1 MSVTKDH
8 FPGLGCPTALQA
20 GGAECLRQDL
30 FEPAGAPSETG
41 PSTRRHELHVR
52 QQTVAASPDALA
64 MLGLKGQLRQ
74 LSYAMEQCPSSMII
88 VADPAGRIQ
97 YVNLNFTEVTGY
109 TLDEMRG
116 KVLPALQAGAGS
128 VVPEGAAWQTI
139 VRGEAWRGEFCD
151 RKRNGELYWVSA
163 SISPLADPAG
173 QVTHLLAIQED
184 ITRRKLAE
192 QALRAS
198 EAGFRSLF
206 DNMLNGFA
214 YCRVLFDQGR
224 PHDFVY
230 LAVNDAFE
238 TLTGLKDVVG
248 KKVSEVIPG
257 IRESDP
263 ELFETY
269 GRVATTGVPERFETY
284 VDALEMWFSI
294 AVYSPAKEH
303 FVAVF
308 DVITERK
315 RAEQALLQAKIV
327 AEAANTAKSQF
338 LANMS
343 HEIRTPMTAI
353 LGFSDLLREPDL
365 PAEEQHQC
373 VDGIHRNAKLLLQ
386 LINDILDLSKIEAGK
401 VSVDLAPCSPRQV
414 VDDVAAMLSERAAQ
428 KGLELQV
435 HCEPGVRA
443 TIRTDPLRLRQVLV
457 NLIGNAIKFT
467 ERGHVR
473 VSLRH
478 EHQEGRRQL
487 AIDVADTGIGI
498 PADKM
503 SALFQPFS
511 QVDAS
516 ATRRYGG
523 TGLGLALSQRLA
535 RALGGDI
542 RGVSR
547 EGQGSTFTLTLHL
560 DTAPEDLL
568 GPPTPTPQ
576 GETREATPGLVGR
589 LLLVEDDPEVQLL
602 MAHLFRRLN
611 VEADVAGNGE
621 TGCQRARTSL
631 LEGRPYDLIL
641 MDVQMPVLDGLQA
654 TRRLRQEGWT
664 GPIVALTAHAM
675 TGDRQKCLE
684 AGCDDYLSKPVAQST
699 LHALLEHYCGSNADR
714 AGLEDGALLSPEQV
728 ARLNE
733 RYAADLP
740 AQADSLS
747 VALG

>member
-1 MSVTKDH
+1 
-8 FPGLGCPTALQA
+8 
-20 GGAECLRQDL
+20 
-30 FEPAGAPSETG
+30 
-41 PSTRRHELHVR
+41 LHVR
-52 QQTVAASPDALA
+52 RQAVAASPDALA

-88 VADPAGRIQ
+88 IADPAGRIL
-97 YVNLNFTEVTGY
+97 YVNLKFTEVTGY
-109 TLDEMRG
+109 TLDDVRG
-116 KVLPALQAGAGS
+116 QVLSALQAGASS
-128 VVPEGAAWQTI
+128 VEQEEAARPTI
-139 VRGEAWRGEFCD
+139 ARGEAWRGEFCD

-173 QVTHLLAIQED
+173 HVTHILAIQED
-184 ITRRKLAE
+184 
-192 QALRAS
+192 
-198 EAGFRSLF
+198 
-206 DNMLNGFA
+206 
-214 YCRVLFDQGR
+214 
-224 PHDFVY
+224 
-230 LAVNDAFE
+230 
-238 TLTGLKDVVG
+238 
-248 KKVSEVIPG
+248 
-257 IRESDP
+257 
-263 ELFETY
+263 
-269 GRVATTGVPERFETY
+269 
-284 VDALEMWFSI
+284 
-294 AVYSPAKEH
+294 
-303 FVAVF
+303 
-308 DVITERK
+308 ITERK
-315 RAEQALLQAKIV
+315 RAEQALQEREQELSAIYENAPLLMMLLDDQRRVRKANRFAGEFVGEGAEALLGRRGGEVLRCAHSLEDPQGCGFGPHCQQCMVRRAVLHTLETGCKYDQIESTLSLAFDGTSQDAVFLLSTARLVVCGQVRVLVTLQDITERKRAEQELLQAKIA
-327 AEAANTAKSQF
+327 AEAANVAKSEF

-365 PAEEQHQC
+365 PAEEQHEC

-401 VSVDLAPCSPRQV
+401 TSVDLAPCSPRQV

-435 HCEPGVRA
+435 HGGPDAHAVL
-443 TIRTDPLRLRQVLV
+443 RTDPIRLRQILV
-457 NLIGNAIKFT
+457 NLVGNAIKFT

-473 VSLRH
+473 VSLRN
-478 EHQEGRRQL
+478 EQQEDRRQL

-498 PADKM
+498 PADNM

-535 RALGGDI
+535 RVLGGDI
-542 RGVSR
+542 RVVSR

-560 DTAPEDLL
+560 DTDPEDLL
-568 GPPTPTPQ
+568 GPPPATPQ
-576 GETREATPGLVGR
+576 GEPRAAPPGLVGR
-589 LLLVEDDPEVQLL
+589 LLLVEDDPDVQLL
-602 MAHLFRRLN
+602 MAHVFRRLN

-621 TGCQRARTSL
+621 VACQRARTSL

-675 TGDRQKCLE
+675 TGDRQNCLE

-699 LHALLEHYCGSNADR
+699 LQALLEQYCGRKADR

-728 ARLNE
+728 ARLNQ
-733 RYAADLP
+733 RYAPDLP